1 MGTTSTNNRP
11 LKTRKDTKFAG
22 QTLRLSDVLSF
33 RLIRVFRGL
42 KIGIPNLPNRPTC
55 HRDSVAVA
63 LPYEMGCKVDT
74 LILLMFRFTWPAGI
88 ALWVL
93 MVANGFAQSPAPSAA
108 SPAASSIPTPAKS
121 SPTPSP
127 SATPTTEELINS
139 LGAAD
144 LQAVIT
150 LLKNNFTNPDAITE
164 TELNRATIEGLMIRL
179 SRGVMLLLPESRGQA
194 APSESSG
201 AFYSEILDGHAGY
214 LRLGA
219 FTTANLQAM
228 DKKLGEFSGKKMD
241 ALIID
246 LRDSPPTNDF
256 ATAAEFAKRF
266 CPKGKPLFTLRKP
279 AARQDRVFSS
289 DREPAF
295 QGLIMVL
302 ADGDTAGGAETLA
315 GALRFYNKALIIG
328 QPTAGRAVEYS
339 DLQLPSG
346 KVLRI
351 AVAEAV
357 LPEGRPLFPDGVKP
371 DLPVEMSMANKRQIF
386 ELSAQKG
393 MGPFVYETERPHLN
407 EAALLAGTNPE
418 LDAAEAAQERRR
430 RPPEKPAAHDPVL
443 QRAIDVVTSL
453 EIYQKR

>member
-1 MGTTSTNNRP
+1 
-11 LKTRKDTKFAG
+11 
-22 QTLRLSDVLSF
+22 
-33 RLIRVFRGL
+33 
-42 KIGIPNLPNRPTC
+42 
-55 HRDSVAVA
+55 
-63 LPYEMGCKVDT
+63 
-74 LILLMFRFTWPAGI
+74 MFRFTWPAGI

-93 MVANGFAQSPAPSAA
+93 MVVNGFAQSPAPSA
-108 SPAASSIPTPAKS
+108 SPAASSAPAPANS
-121 SPTPSP
+121 SPTP
-127 SATPTTEELINS
+127 SATPTTEDLINS
-139 LGAAD
+139 LGEAD
-144 LQAVIT
+144 LQAIIT

-164 TELNRATIEGLMIRL
+164 TELNRATVEGLMIRL
-179 SRGVMLLLPESRGQA
+179 SHGIMFLPLPSRGEA
-194 APSESSG
+194 AASESSG

-219 FTTANLQAM
+219 FTTANLQAL
-228 DKKLGEFSGKKMD
+228 DKKLGEFSGKKVD

-256 ATAAEFAKRF
+256 GTAAEVAKRF

-279 AARQDRVFSS
+279 AARQDRVFTS
-289 DREPAF
+289 DREPTF

-302 ADGDTAGGAETLA
+302 ADGDTVGGAEMLA

-346 KVLRI
+346 KGLRV

-371 DLPVEMSMANKRQIF
+371 DLPVQMSMAEKRQIF
-386 ELSAQKG
+386 QLSGQKG

-418 LDAAEAAQERRR
+418 FDAAEAAQERRR
-430 RPPEKPAAHDPVL
+430 HPAEKPAAHDPVL
-443 QRAIDVVTSL
+443 QRALDVVTSL